1 MVELPPPPFRE
12 HKQIWS
18 ENNEMKLKIEVFEG
32 LGFSRI
38 DGGLRFFFSD
48 PPPPNKKKQK
58 HDATCLPE
66 SWETNCPFFFYS
78 LLSIH
83 ITCVRYLT
91 KNKHASIAES
101 GPWKLYLLLEIV
113 NFKDMLGSRGSRVV
127 WTPHTNIVFILW
139 TWANI

>member
-48 PPPPNKKKQK
+48 PPPPIKKNKNTMRRACQKVERRIAHFFLQSTEYTYYMCKILNKK
-58 HDATCLPE
+58 
-66 SWETNCPFFFYS
+66 
-78 LLSIH
+78 
-83 ITCVRYLT
+83 
-91 KNKHASIAES
+91 
-101 GPWKLYLLLEIV
+101 
-113 NFKDMLGSRGSRVV
+113 
-127 WTPHTNIVFILW
+127 
-139 TWANI
+139 